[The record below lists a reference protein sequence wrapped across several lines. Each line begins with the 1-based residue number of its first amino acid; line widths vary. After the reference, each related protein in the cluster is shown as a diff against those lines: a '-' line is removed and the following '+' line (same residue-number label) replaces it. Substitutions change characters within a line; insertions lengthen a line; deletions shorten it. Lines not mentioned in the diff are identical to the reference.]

1 MATDNIIIH
10 LDQAHAARILLHVSA
25 KTVGLKSGLGA
36 EVIEDFEHGQTEL
49 DDARQE
55 QLRTA
60 LEELGAEFL
69 PEDADH
75 GYGVR
80 RRYTDRKIRALNK
93 WEGEGG
99 PSL

>member
-1 MATDNIIIH
+1 MATDNTIIH
-10 LDQAHAARILLHVSA
+10 PDQAHAARILLHVSE

-36 EVIEDFEHGQTEL
+36 ETIEDFEHGQAEL
-49 DDARQE
+49 DDAQQE

-60 LEELGAEFL
+60 LEELGADFL

-80 RRYTDRKIRALNK
+80 RRYNARKVRALNK

-99 PSL
+99 PAL

>member
-1 MATDNIIIH
+1 MATDNMTIH
-10 LDQAHAARILLHVSA
+10 PDQAHAARILLRVSET
-25 KTVGLKSGLGA
+25 TVGLKSGLGA
-36 EVIEDFEHGQTEL
+36 ETVEGFEQGQAEL
-49 DDARQE
+49 DDAQQD

-69 PEDADH
+69 PEDADN

-80 RRYTDRKIRALNK
+80 RRYNARKVRALNK

-99 PSL
+99 PAL